1 MYITGIGV
9 ELMEN
14 FFLAALARAS
24 GVGSRQLRKLLDEFE
39 NAETVW
45 NLTGEELLD
54 CAALPIHVV
63 EAIVSYR
70 KDFPDDPKQLQ
81 EACVKQG
88 IKTVSLKEPEY
99 PEILKQISDPP
110 VVIYYKGTLEP
121 AAARLAIVGSR
132 MASPYGEGVAK
143 EFAERLARAGF
154 TIVSGGARGID
165 TFSHIG
171 ALKGGRTIAVLG
183 CGVDVVYPSENR
195 KLFGEIAEKGAII
208 SEYGPGTKPFPAFFP
223 ARNRIISGL
232 SRGTIV
238 VEAAER
244 SGSLITAELA
254 ISEGRDVFAI
264 PGTIYSKTSK
274 GCHRLIQQGAQLAS
288 CVEDILEEYGVCEPK
303 TSKSSKKK
311 LPEMT
316 PEEAAVYRVLSDV
329 HPLSMDEVIYNLYG
343 APVSN
348 VSFLLLQLELK
359 GYVKENK
366 MHAYLRAERV

>member
-1 MYITGIGV
+1 M
-9 ELMEN
+9 
-14 FFLAALARAS
+14 
-24 GVGSRQLRKLLDEFE
+24 
-39 NAETVW
+39 
-45 NLTGEELLD
+45 
-54 CAALPIHVV
+54 
-63 EAIVSYR
+63 
-70 KDFPDDPKQLQ
+70 
-81 EACVKQG
+81 
-88 IKTVSLKEPEY
+88 
-99 PEILKQISDPP
+99 
-110 VVIYYKGTLEP
+110 
-121 AAARLAIVGSR
+121 
-132 MASPYGEGVAK
+132 
-143 EFAERLARAGF
+143 
-154 TIVSGGARGID
+154 
-165 TFSHIG
+165 
-171 ALKGGRTIAVLG
+171 
-183 CGVDVVYPSENR
+183 
-195 KLFGEIAEKGAII
+195 
-208 SEYGPGTKPFPAFFP
+208 
-223 ARNRIISGL
+223 
-232 SRGTIV
+232 

-329 HPLSMDEVIYNLYG
+329 HPLSMDEVIYNLHG

>member
-1 MYITGIGV
+1 
-9 ELMEN
+9 MEN

-24 GVGSRQLRKLLDEFE
+24 GVGSRHLRKFLNEFGSGE
-39 NAETVW
+39 AVW
-45 NLTGEELLD
+45 NLSNEELLEST
-54 CAALPIHVV
+54 ALPPHVI
-63 EAIVSYR
+63 EAIISYR
-70 KDFPDDPKQLQ
+70 KEFPDDPARLQ
-81 EACVKQG
+81 ESCMKNG
-88 IKTVSLKEPEY
+88 ICTISLKDPEY

-110 VVIYYKGTLEP
+110 AVLYYKGTLMPE
-121 AAARLAIVGSR
+121 AARLAIVGSR
-132 MASPYGEGVAK
+132 KASPYGEGVAR
-143 EFAERLARAGF
+143 EFAERLAQAGF

-165 TFSHIG
+165 TYSHIG

-195 KLFGEIAEKGAII
+195 KLFGEIVETGAII

-254 ISEGRDVFAI
+254 VSEGRDVFAV

-288 CVEDILEEYGVCEPK
+288 CVEDVLEEFGVSDSKASK
-303 TSKSSKKK
+303 TAAKQ

-316 PEEAAVYRVLSDV
+316 PEEAAVYKVLSDV
-329 HPLSMDEVIYNLYG
+329 HPLSMDEVIYNLHG

-348 VSFLLLQLELK
+348 VSFLLLQMELK

-366 MHAYLRAERV
+366 MHAYLRVERM

>member
-1 MYITGIGV
+1 
-9 ELMEN
+9 MEN

-24 GVGSRQLRKLLDEFE
+24 GVGLRQLQKLLDEFE
-39 NAETVW
+39 NAEAVW
-45 NLTGEELLD
+45 KLTMDELLD
-54 CAALPIHVV
+54 CGALPPHVV

-70 KDFPDDPKQLQ
+70 KDFPDDPALLQ
-81 EACVKQG
+81 EACMKQG
-88 IKTVSLKEPEY
+88 IQTISQKDPEY

-110 VVIYYKGTLEP
+110 VVLYYRGKLEP
-121 AAARLAIVGSR
+121 EAARLAIVGSR
-132 MASPYGEGVAK
+132 MSSPYGEGVAQ
-143 EFAERLARAGF
+143 EFAERLALTGF

-165 TFSHIG
+165 TASHIG
-171 ALKGGRTIAVLG
+171 ALKGGRTVAVLG

-195 KLFGEIAEKGAII
+195 KLFGEIAENGAIL

-254 ISEGRDVFAI
+254 INEGRDVFAI

-288 CVEDILEEYGVCEPK
+288 CVEDILEEYGVRDQK
-303 TSKSSKKK
+303 ASRSSKGK

-316 PEEAAVYRVLSDV
+316 PEEAAVYKVLSDV
-329 HPLSMDEVIYNLYG
+329 HPLSMDEVIYNLHG

-359 GYVKENK
+359 GYVKENQ
-366 MHAYLRAERV
+366 MHAYLRAERM

>member
-1 MYITGIGV
+1 
-9 ELMEN
+9 MEN

-45 NLTGEELLD
+45 NLTREELLD

-143 EFAERLARAGF
+143 EFAERLARAGVVPVVVLEKVEDAVP
-154 TIVSGGARGID
+154 TAQALLDGGID
-165 TFSHIG
+165 VMEITF
-171 ALKGGRTIAVLG
+171 RT
-183 CGVDVVYPSENR
+183 
-195 KLFGEIAEKGAII
+195 
-208 SEYGPGTKPFPAFFP
+208 
-223 ARNRIISGL
+223 
-232 SRGTIV
+232 
-238 VEAAER
+238 AA
-244 SGSLITAELA
+244 
-254 ISEGRDVFAI
+254 
-264 PGTIYSKTSK
+264 
-274 GCHRLIQQGAQLAS
+274 
-288 CVEDILEEYGVCEPK
+288 
-303 TSKSSKKK
+303 
-311 LPEMT
+311 
-316 PEEAAVYRVLSDV
+316 AADCIR
-329 HPLSMDEVIYNLYG
+329 EV
-343 APVSN
+343 
-348 VSFLLLQLELK
+348 
-359 GYVKENK
+359 
-366 MHAYLRAERV
+366 